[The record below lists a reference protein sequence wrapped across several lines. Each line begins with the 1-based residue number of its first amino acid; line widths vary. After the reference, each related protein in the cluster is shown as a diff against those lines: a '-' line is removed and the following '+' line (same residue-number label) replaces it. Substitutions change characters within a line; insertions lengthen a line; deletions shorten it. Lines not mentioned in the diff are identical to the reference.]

1 MILSF
6 ATILN
11 LLLHKSNINNVR
23 KMTLNYWKD
32 LHRISLQ
39 TASHSLWWRIRPILQ
54 MSASTGEMLGKAQ
67 EASWRS
73 STHVK
78 CCCAWYRWC
87 MTRLQMLDIR
97 EFFLEAHHE
106 SSILH
111 YSPQIACLILVQ
123 DSWRDPD
130 TPKQLGLR
138 KVHGLHER
146 SLHLDF
152 LSKMFKTSGY
162 KPLLPRDS
170 HYAWSIFSYSTHLTQ
185 WVQTCTYDIVCR
197 SLINISYH
205 NIPHRMPSDRCTWAV
220 WTQQRMI
227 LTEICFP
234 FLQVIAKTAK
244 KLRRD

>member
-1 MILSF
+1 MYEKWPW
-6 ATILN
+6 TIEKTYIASLCKQHLIAFDEESDQFCKWV
-11 LLLHKSNINNVR
+11 LLQEKCLARHR
-23 KMTLNYWKD
+23 KL
-32 LHRISLQ
+32 
-39 TASHSLWWRIRPILQ
+39 P
-54 MSASTGEMLGKAQ
+54 GEAQ
-67 EASWRS
+67 HMWNAAVHGIGDVWLDC
-73 STHVK
+73 K
-78 CCCAWYRWC
+78 CLTY
-87 MTRLQMLDIR
+87 
-97 EFFLEAHHE
+97 ENFFLEAHHE

>member
-1 MILSF
+1 MYKKWPW
-6 ATILN
+6 TIEKTYIASLCKQHLIAFDEESDQFCKWV
-11 LLLHKSNINNVR
+11 LLQEKCLARHR
-23 KMTLNYWKD
+23 KL
-32 LHRISLQ
+32 
-39 TASHSLWWRIRPILQ
+39 P
-54 MSASTGEMLGKAQ
+54 GEAQ
-67 EASWRS
+67 HMWNA
-73 STHVK
+73 
-78 CCCAWYRWC
+78 A
-87 MTRLQMLDIR
+87 
-97 EFFLEAHHE
+97 
-106 SSILH
+106 
-111 YSPQIACLILVQ
+111 
-123 DSWRDPD
+123 
-130 TPKQLGLR
+130 
-138 KVHGLHER
+138 VHGIGDVWLDCKCLTYENFFWKR
-146 SLHLDF
+146 TMKVVFSIILLKSLASSWFKIPEETPTLQSNSAFAKFTVYTKGRLHLDF